1 MDLRTFICIGILLA
15 CCSAPVLG
23 ATKYT
28 GGGPDLSAAIAGTN
42 EFVPG
47 QDATISVVVQNSGL
61 NTYKSVNSGTI
72 ERDDLPNTAKLVTV
86 RLFAGTAPVTVRSDP
101 QVAGDLNAT
110 RSVTVRFTA
119 RISDNATEG
128 AYTLPLQVE
137 YTYLDQSVQGE
148 DTSDSVQFFYRTA
161 NQTIPLTIRIKP
173 VVNIEVL
180 EAVPEFL
187 NVGTEGYLDLTIRN
201 TGPEDGKKATVKI
214 LQNGA
219 SLVIPTDSS
228 VFVGD
233 FPRNGTITCRYKVA
247 VSNNAQKQTYPVDV
261 VVTYENNEGTVITS
275 DPVTVGIPVGGK
287 TVFVVVSD
295 VPQISAGSGGVVA
308 VQYRNTGDAPVYN
321 AQARISAVDP
331 FASIDNTAFLG
342 DLKPG
347 ASATAMY
354 DISTDRAAIPG
365 EYALDSEVRY
375 RDALDNSQ
383 ISDTI
388 RVPVQVGES
397 SGNPYALPLA
407 ILLIIIGITG
417 AGYYVLGMRKKK

>member
-1 MDLRTFICIGILLA
+1 MDLRTFVCIGILLA

-61 NTYKSVNSGTI
+61 NTFKFVNSGTI

-86 RLFAGTAPVTVRSDP
+86 RLLAGTAPITVRSDP
-101 QVAGDLNAT
+101 QVAGDINAT
-110 RSVTVRFTA
+110 RSVTVRFNV

-128 AYTLPLQVE
+128 AYTLPLHVG

-148 DTSDSVQFFYRTA
+148 DASDSVQFLYRTT
-161 NQTIPLTIRIKP
+161 NQAIPLTIRIKP
-173 VVNIEVL
+173 VVIIEVL

-187 NVGTEGYLDLTIRN
+187 NVGTEGYLNLTIKN
-201 TGPEDGKKATVKI
+201 TGPENGKKATVKI

-219 SLVIPTDSS
+219 SPVIPTDSS

-233 FPRNGTITCRYKVA
+233 FPKNGTLTCRYKLA

-261 VVTYENNEGTVITS
+261 VVTYENNEGAVITS
-275 DPVTVGIPVGGK
+275 DSVTLGIPVGER

-295 VPQISAGSGGVVA
+295 IPRISAGSGGVIA
-308 VQYRNTGDAPVYN
+308 VKYRNTGDATVYN

-331 FASIDNTAFLG
+331 FVSNDNTAFLG
-342 DLKPG
+342 DMKPG
-347 ASATAMY
+347 ESATAMY
-354 DISTDRAAIPG
+354 DISADRAAVLG

-397 SGNPYALPLA
+397 SGNPYALLFA
-407 ILLIIIGITG
+407 ILLIFIGIAGT
-417 AGYYVLGMRKKK
+417 GYYVLRMRKKK